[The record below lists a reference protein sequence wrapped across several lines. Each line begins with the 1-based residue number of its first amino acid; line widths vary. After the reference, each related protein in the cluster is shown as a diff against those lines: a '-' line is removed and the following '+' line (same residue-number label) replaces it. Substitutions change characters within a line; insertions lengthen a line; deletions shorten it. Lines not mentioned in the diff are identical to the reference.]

1 MIRDLRA
8 LPHSSHYMKTQARLH
23 VNEEVEP
30 SPDTESALALNLLAS
45 RTVRG
50 KKLPMFLKATV
61 CIVWSYTLD
70 HTEDTMRV

>member
-1 MIRDLRA
+1 MIRDLRRA

-50 KKLPMFLKATV
+50 VEITDVFKSNCLCCLV
-61 CIVWSYTLD
+61 LHS
-70 HTEDTMRV
+70 